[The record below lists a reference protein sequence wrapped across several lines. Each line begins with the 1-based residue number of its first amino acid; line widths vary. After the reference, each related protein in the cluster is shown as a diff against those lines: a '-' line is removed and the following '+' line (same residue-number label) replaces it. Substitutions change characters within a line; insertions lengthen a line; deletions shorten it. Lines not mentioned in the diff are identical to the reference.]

1 MHMTLESIDSPELIT
16 VTADVAI
23 NFSCVYCQAFEP
35 FFKVSICVI
44 ISKYKNRYFTV
55 CIDVHRTQ

>member
-23 NFSCVYCQAFEP
+23 NFSRVYCQAFEP
-35 FFKVSICVI
+35 FFKVSIYIHKLVG
-44 ISKYKNRYFTV
+44 KYKINIFYYYYYLY
-55 CIDVHRTQ
+55 